1 MTLDQLFAQQLGT
14 DPTQV
19 FYMLQEGLTVHVRK
33 HQLSAGPVALIE
45 PDLVGWTYSS
55 TTAQGWPLFLKDAV

>member
-1 MTLDQLFAQQLGT
+1 MNLHELFAQQLGT
-14 DPTQV
+14 DSTQV

-33 HQLSAGPVALIE
+33 HQMSAGPLELIE

-55 TTAQGWPLFLKDAV
+55 TTAEGWPLFLKDTV

>member
-1 MTLDQLFAQQLGT
+1 MNLDELFAQQLGS

-19 FYMLQEGLTVHVRK
+19 FYMLQEDTTVHIRK

-45 PDLVGWTYSS
+45 PDLLGWIYHS
-55 TTAQGWPLFLKDAV
+55 TTAEGWPLFLKDAV

>member
-1 MTLDQLFAQQLGT
+1 MNLDELFAQQLGT

-33 HQLSAGPVALIE
+33 HQLSAGPVTLIE
-45 PDLVGWTYSS
+45 PDLAGWTYNS
-55 TTAQGWPLFLKDAV
+55 TTAEGWPLFLKDAV

>member
-1 MTLDQLFAQQLGT
+1 MNLDELFAQQLGT

-45 PDLVGWTYSS
+45 PDLAGWTYNS
-55 TTAQGWPLFLKDAV
+55 TTAEGWPLFLKETV